1 MMSVSDLPYSK
12 KVKLAEVPAAGA
24 HLRLALDDA
33 ERAQLARH
41 VRIPAILSLT
51 AEITVKLAGQGAH
64 VAGRLHAEVQQISV
78 VTLEPIAATVDEAFE
93 VHFLPEE
100 KIVPRP
106 SDEQDAD
113 LDFDPPDA
121 IVDGAVDV
129 GALMTEFLS
138 LGLDPYP
145 RAPGEE
151 FEAPAEGSPD
161 AMSPFA
167 ALAKLKDKS

>member
-1 MMSVSDLPYSK
+1 MSVSDLPYSK

-24 HLRLALDDA
+24 HLRLVLDET

-51 AEITVKLAGQGAH
+51 AEIVVKLAGQGAH
-64 VAGRLHAEVQQISV
+64 VTGRLHAEVQQTSV
-78 VTLEPIAATVDEAFE
+78 VSLEPITGTVDEAFD

-106 SDEQDAD
+106 SDAEDSD
-113 LDFDPPDA
+113 VDFDPPDA

-129 GALMTEFLS
+129 GALMTEYFS

-151 FEAPAEGSPD
+151 FVAPEDGTPEAK
-161 AMSPFA
+161 SPFA